1 MSTLLEAAK
10 AVRNWLRPLRDGVLR
25 ESPFE
30 IQQYLNSEGNL
41 LLRLENAI
49 AAEEQRLADEQ
60 LPATKEWLE
69 ELLRLSSKRYASL
82 GVYGWF
88 RHGIKLA
95 IHDNGSIEAADSVA
109 IETPTRRQ
117 AMALLEAMGV
127 KP

>member
-1 MSTLLEAAK
+1 MSKLLEAAK
-10 AVRNWLRPLRDGVLR
+10 AVISVADSHDAVKSDGASITALR
-25 ESPFE
+25 
-30 IQQYLNSEGNL
+30 
-41 LLRLENAI
+41 ATI

-69 ELLRLSSKRYASL
+69 ELLRLSSKRYAFL

-95 IHDNGSIEAADSVA
+95 IYDNGSIEAADSVV
-109 IETPTRRQ
+109 IENPTRRQ
-117 AMALLEAMGV
+117 AMTLLEAMGV